1 MSRIVLSK
9 LIFSFQRIWPKG
21 ERGNGKGLTND
32 LISLVFSQ
40 IPTTVSHR
48 GNRPLPP
55 YPLLMEGA
63 PDPARH
69 DEIHSAPRAVVLP
82 EDTIREEKVVRGV
95 EMTHRSITKEDKEL
109 AAAGYDHLSTP
120 KDPKAEKETN
130 IDIHEHNLPFDG
142 LTSELKTNFDL
153 KDPGHSFGLTSDEA
167 KDRLARD
174 GPNMLTPPKKKSA
187 LRKVCPCLKLS
198 LTIT

>member
-1 MSRIVLSK
+1 
-9 LIFSFQRIWPKG
+9 
-21 ERGNGKGLTND
+21 
-32 LISLVFSQ
+32 
-40 IPTTVSHR
+40 
-48 GNRPLPP
+48 
-55 YPLLMEGA
+55 MEGA
-63 PDPARH
+63 PDPAQH

-109 AAAGYDHLSTP
+109 AAAGYVHLGTP
-120 KDPKAEKETN
+120 KDQKTEKEAHV
-130 IDIHEHNLPFDG
+130 DIHEHNLSFDG
-142 LTSELKTNFDL
+142 LRDELKTNFDL

-198 LTIT
+198 